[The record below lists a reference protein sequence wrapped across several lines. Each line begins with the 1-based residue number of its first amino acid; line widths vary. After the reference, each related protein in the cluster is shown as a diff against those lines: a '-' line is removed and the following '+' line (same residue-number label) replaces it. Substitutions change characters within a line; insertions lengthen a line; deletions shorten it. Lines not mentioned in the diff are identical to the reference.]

1 MYIKNR
7 SWAAFWAIRG
17 GEQGG
22 LPVCRPR
29 QPTEGVH
36 GIPPYLCASRWVGKK
51 MDDAVKKA
59 KDKTR
64 VRDLQQAATQQA
76 TAPEDWTG
84 PQKLV
89 IVI

>member
-1 MYIKNR
+1 
-7 SWAAFWAIRG
+7 
-17 GEQGG
+17 
-22 LPVCRPR
+22 
-29 QPTEGVH
+29 
-36 GIPPYLCASRWVGKK
+36 